1 MSQTLILAITLF
13 TLLSTVAFFWYQ
25 ANRNRDDDRPDM
37 PDPTPARLAPSSANA
52 AWRL

>member
-25 ANRNRDDDRPDM
+25 DKPEPGR
-37 PDPTPARLAPSSANA
+37 
-52 AWRL
+52 